1 MRIGIL
7 IPGFS
12 ASESDWSI
20 PVYLNL
26 VRGLAKRHDVRV
38 FPIRYPFTRDSY
50 KVYGAKVFPF
60 GGGSYTSGLQRWRLI
75 RAVEKS
81 LIRHHQITPFDVLHA
96 IWGDETGYIANRV
109 GGKLGVPSVVSIAG
123 GELVGFAE
131 INYGLQL
138 GRFTSWLVYHAVKS
152 ATRVIAPCT
161 YTEQVLRRYMGNIG
175 GQERIRVVP
184 LGVDTD
190 LFKLPDKEQR
200 TMEFLHVASLSS
212 IKRQDILLQIFTRLP
227 NVQLNI
233 VGDGVLRE
241 HLNQL
246 AVNLGIA
253 DRVIFHGEVPHEQLP
268 AYYQQAEFLVI
279 TSQHEAFCM
288 AALEAAACGTLVF
301 GSQVGVL
308 PEIGI
313 TAPVGDIQGLVERIV
328 GRRRTNSDQRR
339 AQLRWQVERDY
350 SLERMTKGILDV
362 YQEVVR

>member
-1 MRIGIL
+1 
-7 IPGFS
+7 
-12 ASESDWSI
+12 
-20 PVYLNL
+20 
-26 VRGLAKRHDVRV
+26 
-38 FPIRYPFTRDSY
+38 
-50 KVYGAKVFPF
+50 
-60 GGGSYTSGLQRWRLI
+60 
-75 RAVEKS
+75 
-81 LIRHHQITPFDVLHA
+81 
-96 IWGDETGYIANRV
+96 
-109 GGKLGVPSVVSIAG
+109 
-123 GELVGFAE
+123 
-131 INYGLQL
+131 
-138 GRFTSWLVYHAVKS
+138 
-152 ATRVIAPCT
+152 
-161 YTEQVLRRYMGNIG
+161 
-175 GQERIRVVP
+175 
-184 LGVDTD
+184 
-190 LFKLPDKEQR
+190 
-200 TMEFLHVASLSS
+200 MEFLHVASLSS

-350 SLERMTKGILDV
+350 SLERMTNGILDV
-362 YQEVVR
+362 YREVVR